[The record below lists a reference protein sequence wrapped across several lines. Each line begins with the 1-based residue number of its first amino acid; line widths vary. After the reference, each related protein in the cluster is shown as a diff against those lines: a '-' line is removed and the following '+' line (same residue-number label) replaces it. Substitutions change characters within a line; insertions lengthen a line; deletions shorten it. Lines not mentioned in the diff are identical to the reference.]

1 MAKQSGFLLQLERR
15 HQREMHEA
23 RMFTLQQ
30 CKDVMLIA
38 ANNEFGFGQDRIKRL
53 SDAFDAAFM
62 EYAQLV
68 CADAESDKE
77 IWYSKAKIDEQ
88 LQKIC
93 GEYFEPWGE
102 RYK

>member
-1 MAKQSGFLLQLERR
+1 MAKQSGFLAQIERR
-15 HQREMHEA
+15 HRQELYDA

-38 ANNEFGFGQDRIKRL
+38 AHTEFGFGTDRIKRL
-53 SDAFDAAFM
+53 SDAFDAAMM
-62 EYAQLV
+62 EYARLV
-68 CADAESDKE
+68 IEDAESDKQ

-93 GEYFEPWGE
+93 GEYFEPWEE